1 MVWCYNSVKA
11 VEINNLNISYGMEKE
26 PALEGINLDID
37 EGEFVL
43 LVGRTGSGKSTL
55 LNTINGVIPHV
66 IEANVEGTVKVF
78 GVDSQ
83 TTEMKDIAKLV
94 GTVYQVPEDQ
104 IFALVVEDDVAFGP
118 ENMAVDPS
126 EISSRVEWA
135 LKEVN
140 LWNERRS
147 PTFLLSGGQKQRLV
161 IAGALAMRPKLL
173 ILDEPTSM
181 LDSLGTEE
189 VFATLK
195 KLRDQYGITII
206 MAEHKVERVLGLV
219 DRLIL
224 IHDRKIAIDAPIREA
239 LMRNIESFGIEEPQL
254 AALHKRINP
263 NSKIAPINVDEFI
276 SMNQTVV
283 SEMQNAK
290 LPFLDPDTLPLNE
303 GENIVEFNDV
313 WFKYERSKEFTLK
326 GINFTVK
333 KGESASIMGPNGSGK
348 TTALRLI
355 AGLQK
360 ATKGTVMLN
369 GKDASKLRMS
379 DISKI
384 VGYVFQDPDQMILNT
399 TVLSEV
405 TFSPRIRGE
414 DKSSSEKRAEEL
426 LRMFGLYSYKD
437 ETPHRLSV
445 GQRRLLTICSVLIN
459 NPAILLLDEPTRGL
473 DKRSG
478 EEVLSY
484 IKDLNKNFK
493 ITLIMVSHNVKQAAD
508 YSNKAIIFYDGKV
521 AVEDTPR
528 EAFIRATSN
537 KNWSVVPPQVFQ
549 LTYKLGINPPAVKL
563 EEALALLESV
573 GTIKKKGEEKG
584 AVN

>member
-1 MVWCYNSVKA
+1 MKA
-11 VEINNLNISYGMEKE
+11 VEIKNLKISYGMEKE
-26 PALEGINLDID
+26 PALEGINLDIE

-55 LNTINGVIPHV
+55 LNAINGVIPHV
-66 IEANVEGTVKVF
+66 IEANVEGTINVF
-78 GVDSQ
+78 GIDSQ
-83 TTEMKDIAKLV
+83 TTEMKDIAKMV

-104 IFALVVEDDVAFGP
+104 IFALVVEDDIAFGP
-118 ENMAVDPS
+118 ENMAVSPS

-140 LWNERRS
+140 LLNERRS

-161 IAGALAMRPKLL
+161 IGGALAMRPKLL

-189 VFATLK
+189 VFGTLK
-195 KLRDQYGITII
+195 RLRDEYGITII

-224 IHDRKIAIDAPIREA
+224 ISDKKITIDAPIREA
-239 LMRNIESFGIEEPQL
+239 LMRNIESFGIEEPQI
-254 AALHKRINP
+254 AALHKSINP
-263 NSKIAPINVDEFI
+263 TSKVAPINVDEFI
-276 SMNQTVV
+276 NMNL
-283 SEMQNAK
+283 SIAEEMQNK
-290 LPFLDPDTLPLNE
+290 NLPFLDPDTMPLND
-303 GENIVEFNDV
+303 GENAVEFDDV
-313 WFKYERSKEFTLK
+313 WFKYERSNEFTLR
-326 GINFTVK
+326 GINFK
-333 KGESASIMGPNGSGK
+333 IRNGESASIMGPNGSGK
-348 TTALRLI
+348 TTALRLVT
-355 AGLQK
+355 GLQK
-360 ATKGTVMLN
+360 ATKGKVLIN
-369 GKDASKLRMS
+369 GKDASRLRMG
-379 DISKI
+379 DIAKI

-399 TVLSEV
+399 SVISEI
-405 TFSPRIRGE
+405 TFSPRLRGE
-414 DKSSSEKRAEEL
+414 DKSKVEKKAEEL
-426 LRMFGLYSYKD
+426 LRMFSLYSYKD

-508 YSNKAIIFYDGKV
+508 YSNKAIVFYDGKV
-521 AVEDTPR
+521 AVEASPR
-528 EAFIRATSN
+528 EAFSQAIVN

-549 LTYKLGINPPAVKL
+549 LTYKLGIKPPAVKL
-563 EEALALLESV
+563 EEATALLEAIN
-573 GTIKKKGEEKG
+573 TIKKNDERKAAGE
-584 AVN
+584 

>member
-1 MVWCYNSVKA
+1 VRA
-11 VEINNLNISYGMEKE
+11 VEIKDLNIAYGMDKE
-26 PALEGINLDID
+26 RALEGINLDID

-55 LNTINGVIPHV
+55 LNAINGVIPHV
-66 IEANVEGTVKVF
+66 IEANVEGTINVF
-78 GVDSQ
+78 GVDTQ
-83 TTEMKDIAKLV
+83 NTEMKDIAKNV

-104 IFALVVEDDVAFGP
+104 IFALIVEDDIAFGP
-118 ENMAVDPS
+118 ENMAVDPA

-140 LWNERRS
+140 LWDERRS

-189 VFATLK
+189 VFGTLK
-195 KLRDQYGITII
+195 RLRDEYGITII

-224 IHDRKIAIDAPIREA
+224 IHDKKIAIDAPIREA
-239 LMRNIESFGIEEPQL
+239 LMRNIESFGIEEPQI

-263 NSKIAPINVDEFI
+263 TAKVAPINIDEFI
-276 SMNQTVV
+276 KMNPGV
-283 SEMQNAK
+283 SAEMQNK
-290 LPFLDPDTLPLNE
+290 DLPFLDPDTLPMND
-303 GENIVEFNDV
+303 GDNAVEFDDV
-313 WFKYERSKEFTLK
+313 WFKYERSKEFTLR
-326 GINFTVK
+326 GINFK
-333 KGESASIMGPNGSGK
+333 IRKGESASIMGPNGSGK
-348 TTALRLI
+348 TTALRLVT
-355 AGLQK
+355 GLQK
-360 ATKGTVMLN
+360 ATKGKVLLN
-369 GKDASKLRMS
+369 GKDASKLRMA
-379 DISKI
+379 DIAKL

-399 TVLSEV
+399 SVISEV
-405 TFSPRIRGE
+405 TFSPRLRGE
-414 DKSSSEKRAEEL
+414 DKAAVEKRAEEL

-445 GQRRLLTICSVLIN
+445 GQRRLLTISSVLIN
-459 NPAILLLDEPTRGL
+459 NPSVLLLDEPTRGL
-473 DKRSG
+473 DKKSG

-508 YSNKAIIFYDGKV
+508 YSNKAIVFYDGKV
-521 AVEDTPR
+521 AVEGPPR
-528 EAFIRATSN
+528 EAFSQASVN
-537 KNWSVVPPQVFQ
+537 KSWSVVPPQVFQ
-549 LTYKLGINPPAVKL
+549 LTYKLGVKPPAVKL
-563 EEALALLESV
+563 EEASALLEAI
-573 GTIKKKGEEKG
+573 GTVKKESEGKEEGE
-584 AVN
+584 

>member
-1 MVWCYNSVKA
+1 MKA
-11 VEINNLNISYGMEKE
+11 VEIKNLKISYGMEKE
-26 PALEGINLDID
+26 PALEGINLDIE

-55 LNTINGVIPHV
+55 LNAINGVIPHV
-66 IEANVEGTVKVF
+66 IEANVEGTINVF
-78 GVDSQ
+78 GIDSQ
-83 TTEMKDIAKLV
+83 TTEMKDIAKMV

-104 IFALVVEDDVAFGP
+104 IFALVVEDDIAFGP
-118 ENMAVDPS
+118 ENMAVSPS

-140 LWNERRS
+140 LLNERRS

-161 IAGALAMRPKLL
+161 IGGALAMRPKLL

-189 VFATLK
+189 VFGTLK
-195 KLRDQYGITII
+195 RLRDEYGITII

-224 IHDRKIAIDAPIREA
+224 ISDKKITIDAPIREA
-239 LMRNIESFGIEEPQL
+239 LMRNIESFGIEEPQI
-254 AALHKRINP
+254 AALHKSINP
-263 NSKIAPINVDEFI
+263 TAKVAPINIDEFI
-276 SMNQTVV
+276 NMNL
-283 SEMQNAK
+283 SIAREMQNK
-290 LPFLDPDTLPLNE
+290 NLPFLDPDTMPLND
-303 GENIVEFNDV
+303 GENAVEFDDV
-313 WFKYERSKEFTLK
+313 WFKYERSNEFTLR
-326 GINFTVK
+326 GINFK
-333 KGESASIMGPNGSGK
+333 IRNGESASIMGPNGSGK
-348 TTALRLI
+348 TTALRLVT
-355 AGLQK
+355 GLQK
-360 ATKGTVMLN
+360 ATKGKVLIN
-369 GKDASKLRMS
+369 GKDASRLRMG
-379 DISKI
+379 DIAKI

-399 TVLSEV
+399 SVISEI
-405 TFSPRIRGE
+405 TFSPRLRGE
-414 DKSSSEKRAEEL
+414 DKSKVEKKAEEL
-426 LRMFGLYSYKD
+426 LRMFSLYSYKD

-508 YSNKAIIFYDGKV
+508 YSNKAIVFYDGKV
-521 AVEDTPR
+521 AVEASPR
-528 EAFIRATSN
+528 EAFSQAIVN

-549 LTYKLGINPPAVKL
+549 LTYKLGIKPPAVKL
-563 EEALALLESV
+563 EEAIALLEAIN
-573 GTIKKKGEEKG
+573 TIKKNDERKAAGE
-584 AVN
+584 